1 MFVVI
6 IDNVVSLWKLLLII
20 IIRVGE
26 RKKFLYYCVFEYGID

>member
-26 RKKFLYYCVFEYGID
+26 RKNFYIIVFLNMV

>member
-26 RKKFLYYCVFEYGID
+26 RENFYIIVFLNMV